1 MLILQRKKNQSVI
14 IGDDIKITI
23 LDVSNEQVK
32 IAIDAPKSVPIVRE
46 ELLLAV
52 DANKEAA
59 APLPD
64 TLASLFKTTKP

>member
-14 IGDDIKITI
+14 IGEDIKITI

>member
-14 IGDDIKITI
+14 IGEDIKITI

-32 IAIDAPKSVPIVRE
+32 IAIDAPKTVPIVRE